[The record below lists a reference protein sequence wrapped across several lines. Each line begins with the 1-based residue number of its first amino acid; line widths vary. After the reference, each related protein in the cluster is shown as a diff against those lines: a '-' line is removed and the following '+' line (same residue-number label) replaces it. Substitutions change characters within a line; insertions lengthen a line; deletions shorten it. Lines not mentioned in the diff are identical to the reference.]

1 MMSIGRYKYAVIST
15 LTIMLAGCA
24 DSLLVDNN
32 GGDANKQAGTCYYN
46 AYIDNGQQT
55 RTSMGDLSDGKYPVL
70 WSEGDKVL
78 FGYGSYD
85 SDKEELELINGA
97 GTTKAVFRGMSWTDI
112 TNVGLITGI
121 YPANGAV
128 YKYQPLGTYN
138 GEGKSKA
145 YKKKVTLTAVLPN
158 VQTYQAG
165 TFAPNVLPMIGLCE
179 NKVDLYFENYGGVL
193 QLPVKGNGKIS
204 KIILTGNDGE
214 VVAGEFNVNCWYYEW
229 AYDKYGSY
237 LSLDKRYWTV
247 DYQENEISADDKE
260 AACGRLI
267 TPVSGKS
274 TGIITI
280 DCGKDGLQLDPTTP
294 TMINIAMLPKTFT
307 KGFSVKFID
316 YDNGGS
322 FEKSTTQS
330 ITVKRSYVKTMEEF
344 DYQTPEPLEPANCY
358 VVDKAGYFMIPAFC
372 MGNRPK
378 SARLDVDEN
387 GNYTKTGNPVE
398 ADYLWTD
405 VNGAISDIEY
415 IPGKDG
421 YISFKVNADKSG
433 NAPRGNTVIA
443 LYDSVT
449 KEILW
454 SWHIWMSEYKEVK
467 TNGSCRAGESTADG
481 FTSEASKKSLIIMD
495 RNLGAVSANK
505 DDGWKTYGLYYQM
518 GRKDPFI
525 GGKINGG
532 SDESLGEHS
541 DKSHMDSNIPDYD
554 YFETTAFGENT
565 NTTTWNTNLTTGW
578 QYVNEYITAIHGYQY
593 PMDFAS
599 TWDAKSSGDTRWT
612 TKELNQTEPFV
623 SNGKHEDFWNRS
635 KTINDPCP
643 AGWTMLGENGKL
655 YDKPS
660 SQEQYFSDGVYGIEA
675 VYTLSDGSSSTV
687 WWPASGF
694 RSVDGTL
701 GNIGLGGYYWWFDH
715 IDAEHGGH
723 GQYFYKVEKKYLYEY
738 KDGSG
743 VMTNHA
749 SSVRCVKAKQSQE

>member
-128 YKYQPLGTYN
+128 YKYQSWGSK
-138 GEGKSKA
+138 EFDDKSEA
-145 YKKKVTLTAVLPN
+145 YKKNITLTAVLPKF
-158 VQTYQAG
+158 QTYQTG

-214 VVAGEFNVNCWYYEW
+214 ILAGEFNVNCYYYEW
-229 AYDKYGSY
+229 CKSKGGYYISSDKQ
-237 LSLDKRYWTV
+237 YWTV
-247 DYQENEISADDKE
+247 DYRESEILSADKD
-260 AACGRLI
+260 AVCGRLV
-267 TPVSGKS
+267 TPVSSNSSGMV
-274 TGIITI
+274 IV
-280 DCGKDGLQLDPTTP
+280 DCGKDGLQLDPVTP
-294 TMINIAMLPKTFT
+294 TMINIAILPKTFK

-322 FEKSTTQS
+322 FEKSTS
-330 ITVKRSYVKTMEEF
+330 EEITVKRSYVKTMEEF

-378 SARLDVDEN
+378 SARLNVDDD
-387 GNYTKTGNPVE
+387 GNNISTGNPVE

-405 VNGAISDIEY
+405 VDGAVSNIEY

-454 SWHIWMSEYKEVK
+454 SWHIWLSEYNEVK
-467 TNGSCRAGESTADG
+467 TNGKCSAGASTIDG
-481 FTSEASKKSLIIMD
+481 FNSEESKDALIIMD
-495 RNLGAVSANK
+495 RNLGAVSADKN
-505 DDGWKTYGLYYQM
+505 DGWKTYGLYYQM

-525 GGKINGG
+525 GGKIAGG
-532 SDESLGEHS
+532 EDQSLGEYIN
-541 DKSHMDSNIPDYD
+541 KSHMDSKISEYD
-554 YFETTAFGENT
+554 YFENTAFGENT
-565 NTTTWNTNLTTGW
+565 NDTKWNTNLTTGW
-578 QYVNEYITAIHGYQY
+578 NYVKEFITAIHGYQH
-593 PMDFAS
+593 PMDYAS
-599 TWDAKSSGDTRWT
+599 SWVNKSDARWT
-612 TKELNQTEPFV
+612 TKDLNQTEPFV
-623 SNGKHEDFWNRS
+623 STGDHEDFWNRS

-643 AGWTMLGENGKL
+643 AGWTMLGESGDL
-655 YDKPS
+655 YGKPS
-660 SQEQYFSDGVYGIEA
+660 SESYYLTEEVYGIETE
-675 VYTLSDGSSSTV
+675 YSLKDGSSSTV

-715 IDAEHGGH
+715 IAAEHGGH
-723 GQYFYKVEKKYLYEY
+723 GWYFEKSKSGYKPTY
-738 KDGSG
+738 G

-749 SSVRCVKAKQSQE
+749 SSVRCVKAKQTQD

>member
-1 MMSIGRYKYAVIST
+1 MMSAECHKYVVLSA
-15 LTIMLAGCA
+15 LALMLAGCT

-32 GGDANKQAGTCYYN
+32 GGDSNKQEGTCYYN
-46 AYIDNGQQT
+46 AFIDNGPAT

-70 WSEGDKVL
+70 WSEGDRVL
-78 FGYGSYD
+78 FGHGYANG
-85 SDKEELELINGA
+85 KEELELIEGA
-97 GTTKAVFRGMSWTDI
+97 GTTKAMFRGMSWADI
-112 TNVGLITGI
+112 TSVGYITGI
-121 YPANGAV
+121 YPANGA
-128 YKYQPLGTYN
+128 KYNCTYV
-138 GEGKSKA
+138 GKVKFDDKSEA
-145 YKKKVTLTAVLPN
+145 YKNKVSLTAVLPN
-158 VQTYQAG
+158 IQTYQAG

-193 QLPVKGNGKIS
+193 QLPVKGDGKIS
-204 KIILTGNDGE
+204 KIILTGNDSE
-214 VVAGEFNVNCWYYEW
+214 VLAGEFNVDCYYFEW
-229 AYDKYGSY
+229 IKSKGGYYISN
-237 LSLDKRYWTV
+237 RYWTV
-247 DYQENEISADDKE
+247 DYRESEISADDKE
-260 AACGRLI
+260 VACGRLI
-267 TPVSGKS
+267 TPVSGNS
-274 TGIITI
+274 TGIITV
-280 DCGKDGLQLDPTTP
+280 DCGKDGLQLDPNTP
-294 TMINIAMLPKTFT
+294 TVINIAMLPKTFK
-307 KGFSVKFID
+307 KGFSVQFID

-322 FEKSTTQS
+322 FVKTTSST

-344 DYQTPEPLEPANCY
+344 DYETPEPLEPANCY
-358 VVDKAGYFMIPAFC
+358 VADKAGYYLIPAFC

-378 SARLDVDEN
+378 SARLDVDED
-387 GNYTKTGNPVE
+387 GNNIATGNPVE

-405 VNGAISDIEY
+405 VDGAISDIEY

-454 SWHIWMSEYKEVK
+454 SWHIWMSEYNEVQ
-467 TNGSCRAGESTADG
+467 TNGSCKAGESTIDG
-481 FTSEASKKSLIIMD
+481 FISEASKKSLIIMD
-495 RNLGAVSANK
+495 RNLGAVSADKN
-505 DDGWKTYGLYYQM
+505 DGWKTYGLYYQM

-532 SDESLGEHS
+532 PDQSLGEYL
-541 DKSHMDSNIPDYD
+541 DKNHVDSNISDYD

-565 NTTTWNTNLTTGW
+565 NSTKWNTNLTSGW
-578 QYVNEYITAIHGYQY
+578 KYDTEFITAIYGYQH
-593 PMDFAS
+593 PMDYAS
-599 TWDAKSSGDTRWT
+599 SWLKKGDTRWT

-623 SNGKHEDFWNRS
+623 SNGDHEDFWNRS

-655 YDKPS
+655 YQEPS
-660 SQEQYFSDGVYGIEA
+660 SQVQYFTDGVYGIEA
-675 VYTLSDGSSSTV
+675 VYNFSDGSSSTV

-715 IDAEHGGH
+715 ISATHGGH
-723 GQYFYKVEKKYLYEY
+723 GSYFYKDTKKGIY
-738 KDGSG
+738 KTDSG

-749 SSVRCVKAKQSQE
+749 SSVRCVKAKQSSE

>member
-1 MMSIGRYKYAVIST
+1 MMSIVSYKYAVFSA
-15 LTIMLAGCA
+15 LAIMLVGCT
-24 DSLLVDNN
+24 DSLLDDKN
-32 GGDANKQAGTCYYN
+32 GSDANKQAGTCYYN
-46 AYIDNGQQT
+46 AYIDNGQET
-55 RTSMGDLSDGKYPVL
+55 RTSMGDLSDDKYPVL
-70 WSEGDKVL
+70 WSEGDRVL

-97 GTTKAVFRGMSWTDI
+97 GTTKAVFRGRTWADI
-112 TNVGLITGI
+112 TKVGLITGI
-121 YPANGAV
+121 YPANGA
-128 YKYQPLGTYN
+128 KYNYQSWGN
-138 GEGKSKA
+138 KQFDDKSEA
-145 YKKKVTLTAVLPN
+145 NKKNITLTAVLPN
-158 VQTYQAG
+158 IQTYQAG

-179 NKVDLYFENYGGVL
+179 NKADLYFENYGGVL

-214 VVAGEFNVNCWYYEW
+214 ILAGEFNVNCYFWEWTKSKGGYYI
-229 AYDKYGSY
+229 
-237 LSLDKRYWTV
+237 RNPYWTV
-247 DYQENEISADDKE
+247 DYRESEISSDDKD

-267 TPVSGKS
+267 TPVSSNSYGMV
-274 TGIITI
+274 IV
-280 DCGKDGLQLDPTTP
+280 DCGEDGLQLDPTTP
-294 TMINIAMLPKTFT
+294 TMINIAILPKTFK

-330 ITVKRSYVKTMEEF
+330 ITVKRSYVKTMEAF

-358 VVDKAGYFMIPAFC
+358 VVDKTGYFMIPAFC

-387 GNYTKTGNPVE
+387 GNYNVTGNPVE

-405 VNGAISDIEY
+405 VDGAISNIEY

-454 SWHIWMSEYKEVK
+454 SWHIWMSEYNEVK
-467 TNGSCRAGESTADG
+467 TNGTCRAGESTIDG
-481 FTSEASKKSLIIMD
+481 FISEASKKSLIIMD
-495 RNLGAVSANK
+495 RNLGAVSADKN
-505 DDGWKTYGLYYQM
+505 DGWKTYGLYYQM

-532 SDESLGEHS
+532 PDQSLGEHS
-541 DKSHMDSNIPDYD
+541 DNNHKDSNIPNYD

-565 NTTTWNTNLTTGW
+565 NSTKWNTNLTSGW
-578 QYVNEYITAIHGYQY
+578 NYVSEYITAIYGYKH

-599 TWDAKSSGDTRWT
+599 TWNAKSSGDTRWT
-612 TKELNQTEPFV
+612 TKELNKTEPFV

-643 AGWTMLGENGKL
+643 AGWTMLGEDGKL
-655 YDKPS
+655 YDTPT
-660 SQEQYFSDGVYGIEA
+660 SQEQYFTDGVYGIEA
-675 VYTLSDGSSSTV
+675 VYTLKDGTSSTV

-715 IDAEHGGH
+715 IDAQHGGH
-723 GQYFYKVEKKYLYEY
+723 GSFFYKEANKGIY
-738 KDGSG
+738 KTGTG

-749 SSVRCVKAKQSQE
+749 SSVRCVKAKQSED